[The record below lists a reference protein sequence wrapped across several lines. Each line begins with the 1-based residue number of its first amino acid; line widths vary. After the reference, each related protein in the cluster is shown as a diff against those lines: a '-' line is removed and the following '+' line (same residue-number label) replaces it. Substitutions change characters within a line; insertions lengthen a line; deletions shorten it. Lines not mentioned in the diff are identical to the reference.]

1 MAGRESR
8 AYQQLL
14 GVSLQ
19 TTGEVF
25 PKSNVR
31 LINVVRDPVTQES
44 GRLQFCCSL
53 RVRDSPVAGLSER
66 TNGA

>member
-1 MAGRESR
+1 MAERESR

-19 TTGEVF
+19 TTREVF

-44 GRLQFCCSL
+44 KRLQFYCSF